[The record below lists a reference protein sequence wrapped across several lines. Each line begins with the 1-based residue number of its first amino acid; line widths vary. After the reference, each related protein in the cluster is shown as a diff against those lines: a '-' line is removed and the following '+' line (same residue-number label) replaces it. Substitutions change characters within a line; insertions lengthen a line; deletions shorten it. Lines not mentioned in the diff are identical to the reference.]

1 MPVNVLLSLVLLTLA
16 STPLRSLAAV
26 PDGGEQIFRKAL
38 SYTVQI
44 KSSVSIP
51 FAGDGKGSS
60 LGAGFVVDAARGWV
74 LTNAHVV
81 SRSPSRVEVAFHDKD
96 FVEAAKVWVD
106 PYMDI
111 AILKVTDDTTNI
123 AVPQLECRGIPP
135 VGHPVGAFG
144 HPWRLQFTGTRGIIS
159 GVTSRYRTELLQT
172 DAPINQGNSGGP
184 LISLEDGRIVGI
196 NTAGIRGAQNTNF
209 AVAMKYA
216 CRIVELLQAGLD
228 PSPPD
233 LGLVY
238 FRDVDNRKQLRVA
251 RSYPRPGMIEFRPGD
266 LIEEVLGVS
275 GRIENETQ
283 LLHALRGRLEG
294 GTVRVVR
301 EGATVDVNGT
311 KAAMR
316 RIADRRG
323 VYASGVLFGPI
334 EIRDAQEISVRG
346 FMVHH
351 VEAGS
356 LGESQEVVRSD
367 ILEAVDGKPVG
378 DLEDLHAHLLAA
390 ANERR
395 RVELTLK
402 RLVGGDFAFS
412 YSQRRLPVRD
422 LRLVGVDTR
431 N

>member
-1 MPVNVLLSLVLLTLA
+1 MSH
-16 STPLRSLAAV
+16 AA
-26 PDGGEQIFRKAL
+26 DTDRGEDIFRKAL
-38 SYTVQI
+38 AYTVQI
-44 KSSVSIP
+44 ESSVSIP
-51 FAGDGKGSS
+51 FAGDAKGSS
-60 LGAGFVVDAARGWV
+60 LGAGFVVDPARVWI

-81 SRSPSRVEVAFHDKD
+81 SRSPSPVEVAFHEQE
-96 FVEAAKVWVD
+96 FAEASKIWVD
-106 PYMDI
+106 PFMDI
-111 AILKVTDDTTNI
+111 AILKVADPEKTASI
-123 AVPQLECRGIPP
+123 AIPRLECSAYPP

-159 GVTSRYRTELLQT
+159 GVTSRYRTELLKT

-233 LGLVY
+233 LNLVY
-238 FRDVDNRKQLRVA
+238 FRDVDNRKQLRIA
-251 RSYPRPGMIEFRPGD
+251 RTYARPGMIQFQHGD
-266 LIEEVLGVS
+266 LIDEVTSTS

-283 LLHALRGRLEG
+283 LLHALRGRLA
-294 GTVRVVR
+294 GTTIHVVR
-301 EGATVDVNGT
+301 DGARVDLNGT

-316 RIADRRG
+316 KVMERRG
-323 VYASGVLFGPI
+323 VYVSGVLFGPV

-351 VEAGS
+351 VEPGS
-356 LGESQEVVRSD
+356 FGESMEVLRSD
-367 ILEAVDGKPVG
+367 ILEAVDGKPV
-378 DLEDLHAHLLAA
+378 DSLEALHAHLRNAA
-390 ANERR
+390 AERR

-412 YSQRRLPVRD
+412 YSQRQLHVRE
-422 LRLVGVDTR
+422 LRLVGESAR